1 MSKNQSIGGVV
12 LPRKA
17 LGENLPLLLAALVAA
32 CVPWMCL
39 RRSNLSLCGHMAS
52 SSPLCP
58 LCASLSNLPLPLS
71 CKIRVTVQAK
81 SLLSRSLTYLHLRKS
96 KFFPNKVT
104 FTGSQD

>member
-32 CVPWMCL
+32 SVPRMCL
-39 RRSNLSLCGHMAS
+39 HRSNLSLCGHMAS

-58 LCASLSNLPLPLS
+58 LSVLLCLMSLCLS
-71 CKIRVTVQAK
+71 IVRYV
-81 SLLSRSLTYLHLRKS
+81 
-96 KFFPNKVT
+96 
-104 FTGSQD
+104 

>member
-39 RRSNLSLCGHMAS
+39 HRSTLSLCGHMAS
-52 SSPLCP
+52 SPLCP
-58 LCASLSNLPLPLS
+58 LSVRLCLMSLCLS
-71 CKIRVTVQAK
+71 VVRYV
-81 SLLSRSLTYLHLRKS
+81 
-96 KFFPNKVT
+96 
-104 FTGSQD
+104 